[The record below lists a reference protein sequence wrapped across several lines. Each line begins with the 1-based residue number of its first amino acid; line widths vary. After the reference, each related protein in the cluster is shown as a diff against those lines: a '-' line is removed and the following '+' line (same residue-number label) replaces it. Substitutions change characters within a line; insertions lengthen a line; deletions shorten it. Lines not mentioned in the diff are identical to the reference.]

1 MLKVLPMAGGAVLLF
16 LLIIIAA
23 VISSS
28 NRKKRQGNQEY
39 EGNINRNRDEITY
52 ESTVS
57 LKNQNK
63 VSPLQ
68 ERLSKQAEDDFGI
81 IPKLDREQ
89 REEIAALAQMNK
101 GMETGLLGNDVSSG
115 NKGETALL
123 SSCED
128 TDFYAVLQ
136 CREGEAEKEFKM
148 TSAIINVGRDPET
161 SDFVISSDSYV
172 GRNHAVVY
180 FEQGKFY
187 VKDLSSRNG
196 TFVNGKRITEASEID
211 NGSIIRFAN
220 TDVTFKVNV

>member
-23 VISSS
+23 VASSS
-28 NRKKRQGNQEY
+28 NRKKKQGNQGY
-39 EGNINRNRDEITY
+39 ESNVNRNRDEIIY
-52 ESTVS
+52 ESTIS
-57 LKNQNK
+57 LKNQNN

-68 ERLSKQAEDDFGI
+68 ERMSKKAEDDFEI

-101 GMETGLLGNDVSSG
+101 GKETGLLRNDVSSG
-115 NKGETALL
+115 DMGETSLL
-123 SSCED
+123 SPCED
-128 TDFYAVLQ
+128 TDFYAVIQ
-136 CREGEAEKEFKM
+136 YREGEAEKEFKM
-148 TSAIINVGRDPET
+148 TSTIINVGRDPET
-161 SDFVISSDSYV
+161 SDFLIFSDGYV
-172 GRNHAVVY
+172 GRNHAVIY

-196 TFVNGKRITEASEID
+196 TFVNGKRIIEASEID